1 MDLPCEPIFSAEIQH
16 AGFSLCAVQRISIG
30 PLSEYPVRLML
41 RIFKSKGEKPKSEP
55 YFPVNRVNGHTVFR
69 LGRNQD
75 GSDEWSLRYGRL
87 FIAFL

>member
-1 MDLPCEPIFSAEIQH
+1 MF
-16 AGFSLCAVQRISIG
+16 
-30 PLSEYPVRLML
+30 
-41 RIFKSKGEKPKSEP
+41 RIFKSKGEKPESEP
-55 YFPVNRVNGHTVFR
+55 YFSVNRVNGRTVFR